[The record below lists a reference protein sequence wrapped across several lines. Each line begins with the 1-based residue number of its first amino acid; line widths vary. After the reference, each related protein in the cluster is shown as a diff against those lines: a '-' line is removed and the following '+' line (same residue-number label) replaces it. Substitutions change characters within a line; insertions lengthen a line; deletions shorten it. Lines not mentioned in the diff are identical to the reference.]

1 MRDNLLRDRLID
13 QIVKTRA
20 TNSLQHIRDLTVAR
34 THITIYELRIR
45 NPRHP
50 NIEDRSK
57 RTSAGKAGNHGQRTC
72 STKST
77 SNQTLHLCD
86 KSKTRVTVPT
96 SYFPFKIIVDPK
108 RRNCMT
114 NHQACFLIIK
124 HANNYFSHNI
134 QSDLEMNQTN
144 RSKAKNHQNRYD
156 SKNRNG
162 PN

>member
-1 MRDNLLRDRLID
+1 
-13 QIVKTRA
+13 
-20 TNSLQHIRDLTVAR
+20 
-34 THITIYELRIR
+34 
-45 NPRHP
+45 
-50 NIEDRSK
+50 
-57 RTSAGKAGNHGQRTC
+57 
-72 STKST
+72 
-77 SNQTLHLCD
+77 
-86 KSKTRVTVPT
+86 
-96 SYFPFKIIVDPK
+96 
-108 RRNCMT
+108 MT